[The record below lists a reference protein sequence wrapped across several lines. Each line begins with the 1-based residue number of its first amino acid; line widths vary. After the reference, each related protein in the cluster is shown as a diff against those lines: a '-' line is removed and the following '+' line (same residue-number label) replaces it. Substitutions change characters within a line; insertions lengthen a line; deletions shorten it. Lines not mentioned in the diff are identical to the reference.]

1 MQFRFTQLRLL
12 GAAVFAALAVAALLT
27 ATPAEAAPKS
37 SAPNCGGTIVKA
49 GGSRWVCTFV
59 DNFDGTQLD
68 TSKWFVQLT
77 DGSGFGGGGDCFV
90 NTANNV
96 RVANGALSLTT
107 RKEAQPF
114 TCRSPYGDYTS
125 SYTSGMVS
133 TYLGFA
139 QAYGRFEIRAKFP
152 ASKVAGLQSA
162 LWLWPQNPTRYGSW
176 PASGEIDIAEFYSLY
191 PDRAIPYIHYNTAP
205 SAAAVTNNYCMIA
218 DASAF
223 HSYVAEWT
231 TSTITIKFDGKTCLS
246 HRINPAAP
254 LSGSQPFD
262 QPFIIAL
269 TQALGIGTNSVTAST
284 PLPATTTVDYV
295 RVWK

>member
-1 MQFRFTQLRLL
+1 M
-12 GAAVFAALAVAALLT
+12 
-27 ATPAEAAPKS
+27 
-37 SAPNCGGTIVKA
+37 
-49 GGSRWVCTFV
+49 
-59 DNFDGTQLD
+59 
-68 TSKWFVQLT
+68 
-77 DGSGFGGGGDCFV
+77 
-90 NTANNV
+90 
-96 RVANGALSLTT
+96 
-107 RKEAQPF
+107 
-114 TCRSPYGDYTS
+114 
-125 SYTSGMVS
+125 
-133 TYLGFA
+133 
-139 QAYGRFEIRAKFP
+139 
-152 ASKVAGLQSA
+152 
-162 LWLWPQNPTRYGSW
+162 
-176 PASGEIDIAEFYSLY
+176 
-191 PDRAIPYIHYNTAP
+191 
-205 SAAAVTNNYCMIA
+205 TNNYCMIA